1 MIKKAESSTHMTNK
15 TKSLIVLL
23 SFSLFVGTLVA
34 AVPLQAVKAQ
44 LDTTAVQ
51 SLMKTG
57 YTNQYQINFKGKTYT
72 IKYSIV
78 GGTVVGIVPNPDLKA
93 VDVLLNPGS
102 TPGTMTIQIPRFAI
116 DAKNAQGQDQPFKVT
131 MDGHGLSWKQI
142 QSTNTDRV
150 LAVSFTSGNRLLEI
164 TGTQFGTG
172 G

>member
-1 MIKKAESSTHMTNK
+1 MIKKPNSSTHMTHK

-34 AVPLQAVKAQ
+34 AVPLQAAKAQ

-51 SLMKTG
+51 SLMKTR
-57 YTNQYQINFKGKTYT
+57 YTNQFQINFKGKTYT
-72 IKYSIV
+72 VKYSIR
-78 GGTVVGIVPNPDLKA
+78 GGTVVGIVPNPQLKA
-93 VDVLLNPGS
+93 VNIILNPGS

-116 DAKNAQGQDQPFKVT
+116 DAKNDQGQDIPFKVT

-150 LAVSFTSGNRLLEI
+150 LALSFTSGNRLVEI

-172 G
+172 K

>member
-1 MIKKAESSTHMTNK
+1 MINKANSSTHMTHK

-34 AVPLQAVKAQ
+34 AVPLQAAKAQ

-57 YTNQYQINFKGKTYT
+57 YTNQFQINFKGKTYT
-72 IKYSIV
+72 VKYSIV
-78 GGTVVGIVPNPDLKA
+78 GGTVVGIVPNPELKA
-93 VDVLLNPGS
+93 VNIILNPGD

-116 DAKNAQGQDQPFKVT
+116 DAKNAQGQDVPFKVT

-150 LAVSFTSGNRLLEI
+150 LALGFTSGNRLVEI

-172 G
+172 K

>member
-34 AVPLQAVKAQ
+34 AVPLQAAKAQ

-57 YTNQYQINFKGKTYT
+57 YTNQYEINYKGKTYT
-72 IKYSIV
+72 IKYSIK
-78 GGTVVGIVPNPDLKA
+78 GGTVVGIVPNPNLKA
-93 VDVLLNPGS
+93 VDVLLNSGS

-116 DAKNAQGQDQPFKVT
+116 DAKNAHYSFFDCEKILCFIDSERRYK
-131 MDGHGLSWKQI
+131 LS
-142 QSTNTDRV
+142 SN
-150 LAVSFTSGNRLLEI
+150 LFLPHL
-164 TGTQFGTG
+164 
-172 G
+172 

>member
-1 MIKKAESSTHMTNK
+1 MIKKAESSIHMTSK

-72 IKYSIV
+72 IKYSIQ
-78 GGTVVGIVPNPDLKA
+78 GGTVVGIVPNPQLKA
-93 VDVLLNPGS
+93 VDIILNPGS
-102 TPGTMTIQIPRFAI
+102 TPGVMTIQIPRFAI
-116 DAKNAQGQDQPFKVT
+116 DAKNAQGQDIPFKVT

-150 LAVSFTSGNRLLEI
+150 PSCSVHIG
-164 TGTQFGTG
+164 Q
-172 G
+172 